1 MLGDYCDYDEFTHGQ
16 RREGLFSAVSG
27 WIMKAGSS
35 VAFGLSGFLLAW
47 THFSQD
53 LGGSQPEGTLFKMRL
68 LLIGLPIL
76 CLLVAMVLNAIY
88 PLTKDRMAEIRSEL
102 ESRRGTV

>member
-35 VAFGLSGFLLAW
+35 LAFGISVFCWLGRILAKTLVEVSPKALS
-47 THFSQD
+47 
-53 LGGSQPEGTLFKMRL
+53 
-68 LLIGLPIL
+68 
-76 CLLVAMVLNAIY
+76 
-88 PLTKDRMAEIRSEL
+88 
-102 ESRRGTV
+102 